1 MGNMETH
8 IRQKRRICV
17 LIMLVLMIPSTLSST
32 VSIAESI
39 TESSLT
45 NKSLSKKTCYKC
57 FNCATFV
64 AVQAK
69 ECDNPEEQ
77 FCSKEIKSNTG
88 EVTRQCASK
97 KMCEK
102 VGEDEN
108 IFCCDSDKCNEGVIF
123 NIHFSLLLLS
133 ILQVPIFSSS

>member
-1 MGNMETH
+1 METR
-8 IRQKRRICV
+8 INQKTGIFV
-17 LIMLVLMIPSTLSST
+17 LIMLVLLVPST
-32 VSIAESI
+32 VSITESI
-39 TESSLT
+39 TESSMT

-77 FCSKEIKSNTG
+77 YCSKEIKSNTG

-97 KMCEK
+97 KKCEK
-102 VGEDEN
+102 EGGEEN
-108 IFCCDSDKCNEGVIF
+108 IFCCDTDKCNESTTL
-123 NIHFSLLLLS
+123 NIHFSLLFLS

>member
-1 MGNMETH
+1 
-8 IRQKRRICV
+8 
-17 LIMLVLMIPSTLSST
+17 MIPSTLSST

-45 NKSLSKKTCYKC
+45 NKSLSKKTCYK
-57 FNCATFV
+57 CATFV

-97 KMCEK
+97 RKCEE

-108 IFCCDSDKCNEGVIF
+108 IFCCDSDKCNDSITF
-123 NIHFSLLLLS
+123 TIHYSLLFLS

>member
-1 MGNMETH
+1 MGGH
-8 IRQKRRICV
+8 KRRICV
-17 LIMLVLMIPSTLSST
+17 LIMLVLLIPST
-32 VSIAESI
+32 VSITESI
-39 TESSLT
+39 TESSSLT
-45 NKSLSKKTCYKC
+45 NMSLSKKTCYKC

-97 KMCEK
+97 KMCER

-108 IFCCDSDKCNEGVIF
+108 IFCCDSDKCNSSLTF
-123 NIHFSLLLLS
+123 NLQHSLLLL
-133 ILQVPIFSSS
+133 